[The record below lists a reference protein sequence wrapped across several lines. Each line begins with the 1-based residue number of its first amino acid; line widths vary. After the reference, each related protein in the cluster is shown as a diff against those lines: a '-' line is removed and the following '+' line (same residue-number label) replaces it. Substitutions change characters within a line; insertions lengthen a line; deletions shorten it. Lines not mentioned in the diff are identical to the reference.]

1 MNTLTNAG
9 AWTIRLLFQ
18 SIFHFHG
25 RTPALRE
32 DTQNIQAPSKRPT
45 LCLWHLSD
53 NQITIS
59 KHLLL
64 FQLLKAMLPSLQ
76 TARYDLVLAATSRWV
91 RVSYKT
97 ERLAKRF
104 LNNAGKRAELSNR
117 VCQRLEESENRTPGQ
132 DRRTATAPVVL
143 SEHTPDPI
151 RI

>member
-1 MNTLTNAG
+1 MGTR
-9 AWTIRLLFQ
+9 TIRLLFQ
-18 SIFHFHG
+18 STFHFRLDPRAPRGHTKYPG
-25 RTPALRE
+25 PVHKMNLVLVESLRQSDYYFE
-32 DTQNIQAPSKRPT
+32 APSR
-45 LCLWHLSD
+45 
-53 NQITIS
+53 
-59 KHLLL
+59 LLL

-117 VCQRLEESENRTPGQ
+117 VWQRLEESENRTPGQ